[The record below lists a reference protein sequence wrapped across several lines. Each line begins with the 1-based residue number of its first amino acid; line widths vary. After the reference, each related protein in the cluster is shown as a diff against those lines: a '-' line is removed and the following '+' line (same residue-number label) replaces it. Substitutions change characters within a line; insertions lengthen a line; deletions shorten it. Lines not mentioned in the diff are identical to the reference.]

1 MNSITINDLL
11 INLSEYNPDAI
22 SDVKKAYDYASYL
35 HNGQVRQ
42 SGDPY
47 ISHPLNVAYILSE
60 MHADSDTVCA
70 GLLHDT
76 LEDTNIK
83 KEDIA
88 HDFNQNVAN
97 LVDGVT
103 KLAKMNFSS
112 KQDQNY
118 ANTRKII
125 TGITD
130 DVRIIII
137 KLADR
142 LHNMRTLEFK
152 SEFKQKENSLETMEI
167 FAPLAYY
174 IGAYRIKS
182 ELEDLSLKYLK
193 PDVYKRI
200 GEKKIK
206 LEEASGDILKEMLY
220 KIETLLNDR
229 NIPNEIKVRTKNIY
243 GIYKRLSEGHKLS
256 DIHDLLALK
265 IMVDEIENCY
275 IGLYLV
281 HSKYKPINDKFK
293 DYICNPKTNMYR
305 SLHTTVFGP
314 EDRLVQTQIRT
325 FDMDK
330 IASFGLTAYWDIEK
344 GKARDVMQDDLKQ
357 KYQFFKSLIEINSI
371 FGDNQQFVNQV
382 KNELF
387 ANKIYVYTTKG
398 DIIELPIGSTIID
411 YAYKL
416 DTDIGNTM
424 VGAFVNDE
432 YVPLDYVLQNKD
444 RVRIVTNELSYGP
457 REEWLDIAK
466 TSLAKSKI
474 KEFNRKLFIENGDKA

>member
-432 YVPLDYVLQNKD
+432 YVTVDYVLNNKD
-444 RVRIVTNELSYGP
+444 RVRIITNELSYGP

-474 KEFNRKLFIENGDKA
+474 KEFNRK